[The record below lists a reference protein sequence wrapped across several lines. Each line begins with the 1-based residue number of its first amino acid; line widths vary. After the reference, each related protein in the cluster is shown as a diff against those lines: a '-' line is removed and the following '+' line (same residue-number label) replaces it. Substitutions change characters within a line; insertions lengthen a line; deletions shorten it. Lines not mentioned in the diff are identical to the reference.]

1 MSLSRHCC
9 TTKKRCK
16 LQVIAGVSCF
26 INYFN
31 YVTVKEK
38 YMPKNSDSKLSALE
52 QYKVAIDTR
61 NLEIGLF
68 WQRSNYFL
76 VLNAALALGF
86 FKVEEGK
93 FSVLLAVFGIFVS
106 IIWFRV
112 NLGSKFWQ
120 SRWEQRLK
128 LKEEEIASDLNYYS
142 ADWDLIYKDVK
153 DNLEY
158 SSKNNG
164 WVRRWIDRETLNKP
178 SVSYN
183 MILLSIIFQIGWIL
197 LVVLEFITSS

>member
-1 MSLSRHCC
+1 
-9 TTKKRCK
+9 
-16 LQVIAGVSCF
+16 
-26 INYFN
+26 
-31 YVTVKEK
+31 
-38 YMPKNSDSKLSALE
+38 MPKNSDSKLSALE